1 MQNPWQ
7 REHWCSSPH
16 TFAPEVQAEIAFP
29 RKIELLD
36 LSLDENG
43 EGMAGAHLSE
53 DQKLAIAEILDD
65 MGVHRIGVLGY
76 PERITQ
82 EEKSL
87 LKMEVAAAKK
97 IAKAVKKS
105 TLIAL
110 ATSAGDIE
118 RAAEVGVRDVVIRKY
133 LSKVQ
138 DINPEPNEQ
147 RIADFVAL
155 AEKARG
161 LGLRVAILAQGITR
175 ADLETDVRD
184 ILTGIHAATPLD
196 EICLTDTHG
205 VGTPQGFAHLVRRV
219 KSWVDV
225 PLQVHCHNHLGLGVA
240 NACFA
245 AAAGA
250 SVIHT
255 TVHGLGHF
263 SGLAALE
270 EVIVALSVGYGVP
283 LDVDAQKLY
292 ALSKEMERYTG
303 IAMPPHKPVIGHR
316 AFVMSNDVMYNQ
328 LNLDRKHAGV
338 PRTATLPYLP
348 EMVGNQERV
357 YLGPG
362 LSRVAVKWSLSLL
375 DVEATDAEIDEVFA
389 AASALIQQK
398 KGQISDSEFDEII
411 ARCKGAANDSRPA
424 TAARR

>member
-1 MQNPWQ
+1 MQDPWQ
-7 REHWCSSPH
+7 REQWCSSPH
-16 TFAPEVQAEIAFP
+16 TFIADVQAQIAFP
-29 RKIELLD
+29 KKIELLD

-53 DQKLAIAEILDD
+53 DQKLAVAETLDE

-76 PERITQ
+76 PERITN
-82 EEKSL
+82 EEKAL
-87 LKMEVAAAKK
+87 LKQEVTAAKR

-105 TLIAL
+105 ALSAL
-110 ATSAGDIE
+110 ATSAADIE

-133 LSKVQ
+133 VSKVQ
-138 DINPEPNEQ
+138 DIEPESNEK
-147 RIADFVAL
+147 RIADFVEL
-155 AEKARG
+155 AEKARS
-161 LGLRVAILAQGITR
+161 LGLRVGILAQGITR
-175 ADLETDVRD
+175 ANLETDVRE

-205 VGTPQGFAHLVRRV
+205 VGTPQGFAYLVRRV

-255 TVHGLGHF
+255 TMHGLGHF
-263 SGLAALE
+263 AGLAPLE
-270 EVIVALSVGYGVP
+270 EVIVALSVGYGVTM
-283 LDVDAQKLY
+283 DVDAQRLY
-292 ALSKEMERYTG
+292 ALSQDIQRYTG
-303 IAMPPHKPVIGHR
+303 ITMPPHKAVVGSR

-328 LNLDRKHAGV
+328 LNLDRKDAGV

-357 YLGPG
+357 YLGIG
-362 LSRVAVKWSLSLL
+362 LSRVAVKWNLALL
-375 DVEATDAEIDEVFA
+375 NVEATDTEIDDIFA
-389 AASALIQQK
+389 AALSLIEQRE
-398 KGQISDSEFDEII
+398 GEISESEFAAII
-411 ARCKGAANDSRPA
+411 SRCKAISREPQQAASS
-424 TAARR
+424 